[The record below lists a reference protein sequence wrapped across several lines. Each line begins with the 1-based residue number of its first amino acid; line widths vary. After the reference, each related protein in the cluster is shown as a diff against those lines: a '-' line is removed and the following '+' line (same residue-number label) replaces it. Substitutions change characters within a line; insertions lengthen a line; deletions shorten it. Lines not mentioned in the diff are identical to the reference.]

1 MKPIEATEKGS
12 DGIEISVGSLLDSLA
27 ETGGRLR
34 YLEDEGRFSVTGL
47 ATRDLGAV
55 LRIGRLLEELAPD
68 LSRRRSELE
77 AEGFLTIER
86 RPVRRRKRR
95 PARKWEGG
103 KPPEPDPDRWT
114 PYADN

>member
-1 MKPIEATEKGS
+1 MKAAT
-12 DGIEISVGSLLDSLA
+12 DAVFDASLGALLEQVE

-77 AEGFLTIER
+77 AEGYLSIVR
-86 RPVRRRKRR
+86 RPERKPKRK